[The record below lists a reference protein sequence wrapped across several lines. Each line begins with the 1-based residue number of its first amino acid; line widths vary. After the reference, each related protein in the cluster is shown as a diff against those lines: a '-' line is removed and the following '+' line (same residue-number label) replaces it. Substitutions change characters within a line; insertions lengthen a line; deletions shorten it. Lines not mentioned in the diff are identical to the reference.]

1 MQEGGSLEGDRLV
14 YFRKKGKDRVVLF
27 SEKLAPFEAES
38 PGTTAPGEVPEIQLS
53 PAVVASAI
61 SGAPERG
68 KRCKSSEGDAT
79 ASSGT
84 AGKPLTAQQHSVVA
98 ALMVVIK
105 RAMLEGQEAVLTALT
120 RLLCNNLYTVVVLE
134 HLKDDL
140 QELPSIRSIE
150 QALGGE
156 GQDLVDLLARQC
168 AAAGFQPLQVFSRSV
183 QCGAR
188 TACKLGNSIAAANS
202 PQRAAALT
210 RFLQVREL
218 DRAFGEHSLPPTW
231 GQTTVSLLV
240 RQGVAKSMAELIMLL
255 PPLLDE
261 ICKRCFYPSDSW
273 QGGAREYAA
282 LDHFLPGSCHLCT
295 IMYRLANMVA
305 CISSATMQI
314 ILCIMSIAVILTS
327 MLHTDFSLAECLVLD
342 YCMQRRCCHNY
353 SQFDAHRWHCLQV
366 FWTPHYIF
374 LRGISCVPEALPSW
388 WALRRK
394 CCKGTRHALWH
405 LARPLGM

>member
-14 YFRKKGKDRVVLF
+14 YFRKKGKGREVLF

-38 PGTTAPGEVPEIQLS
+38 PGTTAPEEVPEIRLS

-61 SGAPERG
+61 KGAPERG
-68 KRCKSSEGDAT
+68 KRSKSSEGAAT

-84 AGKPLTAQQHSVVA
+84 AGKPLTAQQHTVVA
-98 ALMVVIK
+98 ALMVVMK
-105 RAMLEGQEAVLTALT
+105 RAMLEGHEAVLTAMT

-140 QELPSIRSIE
+140 QQLPSIRSIE
-150 QALGGE
+150 QALGEE

-168 AAAGFQPLQVFSRSV
+168 AAAGFQPLQVFTRSV

-231 GQTTVSLLV
+231 GQTTVSLLL
-240 RQGVAKSMAELIMLL
+240 RQGVARRVAELIMLL
-255 PPLLDE
+255 PPLLDG

-273 QGGAREYAA
+273 QGGACEYAA
-282 LDHFLPGSCHLCT
+282 IDHLLPGSCCLCI

-305 CISSATMQI
+305 RITSAMMQL
-314 ILCIMSIAVILTS
+314 ILHIMSIAITLNF
-327 MLHTDFSLAECLVLD
+327 MLHTAF
-342 YCMQRRCCHNY
+342 
-353 SQFDAHRWHCLQV
+353 
-366 FWTPHYIF
+366 
-374 LRGISCVPEALPSW
+374 
-388 WALRRK
+388 
-394 CCKGTRHALWH
+394 
-405 LARPLGM
+405 

>member
-38 PGTTAPGEVPEIQLS
+38 PGTTAAKPPEDVPEIRLS
-53 PAVVASAI
+53 PEVVASAI
-61 SGAPERG
+61 RGAPERG
-68 KRCKSSEGDAT
+68 KRCKSSDGAAT
-79 ASSGT
+79 ASSET

-168 AAAGFQPLQVFSRSV
+168 AAAGFQPLQVFTRSV

-218 DRAFGEHSLPPTW
+218 DKAFGEHSLPP
-231 GQTTVSLLV
+231 
-240 RQGVAKSMAELIMLL
+240 
-255 PPLLDE
+255 
-261 ICKRCFYPSDSW
+261 
-273 QGGAREYAA
+273 
-282 LDHFLPGSCHLCT
+282 PG
-295 IMYRLANMVA
+295 
-305 CISSATMQI
+305 
-314 ILCIMSIAVILTS
+314 
-327 MLHTDFSLAECLVLD
+327 
-342 YCMQRRCCHNY
+342 
-353 SQFDAHRWHCLQV
+353 
-366 FWTPHYIF
+366 
-374 LRGISCVPEALPSW
+374 
-388 WALRRK
+388 
-394 CCKGTRHALWH
+394 
-405 LARPLGM
+405 ARPLSTC